1 MIKGITNMDT
11 YKIDWKDV
19 VHGSI
24 EIEASSSSEAL
35 EKFKSISK
43 GELYK
48 KSNWD
53 TDGKEVKV
61 KFIENKDSPF
71 DAYTPNEMESHGKER
86 IQEWDTF
93 WRSLY

>member
-1 MIKGITNMDT
+1 MDI

-19 VHGSI
+19 VHGSF

-43 GELYK
+43 DELYK

-71 DAYTPNEMESHGKER
+71 DAYTPNEMKSYGKEK
-86 IQEWDTF
+86 INEWDTF
-93 WRSLY
+93 WRPLF

>member
-1 MIKGITNMDT
+1 MDT

-19 VHGSI
+19 VHGSF

-43 GELYK
+43 DELYK

-61 KFIENKDSPF
+61 KFIENKDSPL
-71 DAYTPNEMESHGKER
+71 MHILLMK
-86 IQEWDTF
+86 
-93 WRSLY
+93 

>member
-1 MIKGITNMDT
+1 MDT

-19 VHGSI
+19 VHGSF
-24 EIEASSSSEAL
+24 EIEASSGSEAL

-43 GELYK
+43 DELYK

-71 DAYTPNEMESHGKER
+71 DAYTPNEMESYGKKKLR
-86 IQEWDTF
+86 NGIPFGDHF
-93 WRSLY
+93 FRRD